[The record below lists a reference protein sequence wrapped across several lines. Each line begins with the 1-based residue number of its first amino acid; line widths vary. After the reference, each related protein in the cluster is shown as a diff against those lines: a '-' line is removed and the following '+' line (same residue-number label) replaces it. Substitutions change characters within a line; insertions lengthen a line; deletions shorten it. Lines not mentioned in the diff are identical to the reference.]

1 MSTLI
6 LEVNSEQEKVLEGLL
21 KYMDISFE
29 KVKPKGDFC
38 DSISPNVK
46 ERIQKGLDDADAG
59 RYSSAKD
66 FIGKLIAE

>member
-6 LEVNSEQEKVLEGLL
+6 LEVNSEQEKVLESLL

-29 KVKPKGDFC
+29 KVKPKGDFW

-59 RYSSAKD
+59 RYSSAND

>member
-29 KVKPKGDFC
+29 KVKPKGDFW

-59 RYSSAKD
+59 RYSSAND

>member
-29 KVKPKGDFC
+29 KVKPKGDFW
-38 DSISPNVK
+38 DSISPIVK

-59 RYSSAKD
+59 RFSSAKD

>member
-6 LEVNSEQEKVLEGLL
+6 LEVNSEQEKVLESLL
-21 KYMDISFE
+21 KYVDISFE
-29 KVKPKGDFC
+29 KVKPKGDFW

-59 RYSSAKD
+59 RYSSAND

>member
-6 LEVNSEQEKVLEGLL
+6 LEVNSEQEKVLESLL

-29 KVKPKGDFC
+29 KVKPKGDFW
-38 DSISPNVK
+38 DSISPNIK
-46 ERIQKGLDDADAG
+46 EGIQKGLDDADAG
-59 RYSSAKD
+59 RYSSAND